1 MPKQGTELGAVI
13 FRDNSLSTFVA
24 LCDFVA
30 YKLGRE
36 LSPLVVIF
44 TLEVLD
50 KMFTRGKPYKK
61 KGNPYGCKGKP
72 K

>member
-1 MPKQGTELGAVI
+1 MKQGTETGAVLL
-13 FRDNSLSTFVA
+13 RDNSLPTFVA

-36 LSPLVVIF
+36 LSPLIVIF

-50 KMFTRGKPYKK
+50 KMFTRGKRKRK
-61 KGNPYGCKGKP
+61 NNNPWGCKGKTT
-72 K
+72 